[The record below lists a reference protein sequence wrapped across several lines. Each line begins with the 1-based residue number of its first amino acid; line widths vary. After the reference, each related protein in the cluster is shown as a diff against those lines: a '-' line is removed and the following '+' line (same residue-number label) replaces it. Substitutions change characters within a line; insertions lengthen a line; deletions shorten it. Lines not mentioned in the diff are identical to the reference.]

1 MIGSDKVFFDTS
13 PFIYLLENHP
23 RYYLPVA
30 EFITVSLAERQATFV
45 TSVLSIAE
53 FGVKPKRTGKLGLI
67 ADFENLT
74 QELKFQFF
82 DINHDIAQ
90 LSSTLRANYTFLKGM
105 DSLQLATSIYANCT
119 QFFTSDKNLQTVKE
133 IKVILAEDLLLEL

>member
-1 MIGSDKVFFDTS
+1 MTGSDKVFFDTT

-23 RYYLPVA
+23 KYYLPVA
-30 EFITVSLAERQATFV
+30 EFITLYRSERQANFV

-53 FGVKPKRTGKLGLI
+53 FGVKPKRAGKFSLI
-67 ADFENLT
+67 TDFENLA

-90 LSSTLRANYTFLKGM
+90 LASTLRANYTFLKGI
-105 DSLQLATSIYANCT
+105 DSLQLAASIHTNCT
-119 QFFTSDKNLQTVKE
+119 EFFTNDKSLRQ
-133 IKVILAEDLLLEL
+133 